1 MHFFGEGEGARGG
14 VLHLYMYI
22 NGLYVA
28 VQSQKPLGHLDA
40 ELRRALSPE
49 TVQGGNRAPSP
60 AATFTL
66 GRFQVL
72 NYTTT
77 LIVSSLNTC
86 VPVKDRKML
95 VVVCFLI
102 VHLILSLVMQS
113 GLRCVRMGLSVL
125 QKID

>member
-1 MHFFGEGEGARGG
+1 
-14 VLHLYMYI
+14 MYI

-72 NYTTT
+72 NYTTK

-86 VPVKDRKML
+86 VPVTDRKML

-113 GLRCVRMGLSVL
+113 GLRCIRMGFSVL